1 MLPPRFFLPLVAA
14 LLFPLSAK
22 AEAAFRPVMPA
33 PVTAEA
39 SSTNPHGS
47 YNLPV
52 GSFGAEGVPVHRL
65 EGALDRRA
73 YRLDAPGAPL
83 LDVLVPLRDQL
94 VAAGYEVVFQCE
106 DRRCGGFDFRFAT
119 DVIPEPAMH
128 VDLGEFRFLAA
139 LRGKEGV
146 GVLVSR
152 SAGAVFVQ
160 VIQISAQGAAPAA
173 PSDVPS
179 DTPSDAAT
187 PAPDAVPLP
196 AAPVSPVTPPP
207 ADATAPGMAPL
218 DAGLPVA
225 LDDLV
230 FASGSGGLEP
240 GAYPSLLALAG
251 WLGADPAR
259 RVMLVGHT
267 DASGGLAAN
276 VALSKKRAEAVRQAL
291 IQGYGV
297 EAARVQAEGAGPLSP
312 RATNATEDGRT
323 RNRRVEAVPLVN

>member
-1 MLPPRFFLPLVAA
+1 MPPRSVLPLVAA
-14 LLFPLSAK
+14 LLFPLSAA

-52 GSFGAEGVPVHRL
+52 GLFGAEGVPVHRL

-139 LRGKEGV
+139 LRGEEGV

-152 SAGAVFVQ
+152 STGAVFVQ
-160 VIQISAQGAAPAA
+160 VIQISAQGAAAPALT
-173 PSDVPS
+173 S
-179 DTPSDAAT
+179 DTPLNAAT

-196 AAPVSPVTPPP
+196 AAPVSPVTPPS
-207 ADATAPGMAPL
+207 ADAAAPDMAPL

-297 EAARVQAEGAGPLSP
+297 DAARVTAEGAGPLSP